1 MAAPSEVIALP
12 LRPPDV
18 EVRLPI
24 IQRQLTDNSRERK
37 LLCTAGLTPETPR
50 RYAELS
56 ARIDGLLD
64 ELAEALRERDGKFAD
79 DHPGRQP
86 QM

>member
-1 MAAPSEVIALP
+1 LP

-24 IQRQLTDNSRERK
+24 IRRQLSDRSRERK
-37 LLCTAGLTPETPR
+37 RLCTAELTPETPR

-56 ARIDGLLD
+56 GGIDRLLD
-64 ELAEALRERDGKFAD
+64 ELAQALRERA
-79 DHPGRQP
+79 RTTR
-86 QM
+86 

>member
-1 MAAPSEVIALP
+1 MP

-24 IQRQLTDNSRERK
+24 IHRQLSDKSRERK
-37 LLCTAGLTPETPR
+37 RLCIARLTPETPR

-56 ARIDGLLD
+56 AGIDRLLD
-64 ELAEALRERDGKFAD
+64 ELAQALRERACTT
-79 DHPGRQP
+79 R
-86 QM
+86 